1 LVMWAPLPD
10 ASATITKIAFGSC
23 SRQDVPQPYWD
34 TLSLRYQP
42 DLVVLIGDNVYG
54 DCQDLDCTHLRQAY
68 VDLSQH
74 ASFQGAAER
83 LPIVATLDDHD
94 YGQGDCHADN
104 PYKDVA
110 RQMFLDFYHID
121 SSQLPFSGDSAES
134 SERDDGGVYR
144 SYSWGPRGRRIQL
157 IMLDTRYSRSP
168 FVETGITNAPYEPYP
183 NGTPSG
189 SYQMLSGAQWTW
201 LQDLLSVKDVDLT
214 VLVSSIQV
222 LNDQVVWE
230 GWRHLPS
237 ERERLLRLLGDCG
250 RPTIVV
256 SGDRHVGGL
265 YKVDGLNDEE
275 PGGAESSNLFYSTL
289 YEATASSWTHTIPLG
304 AFGSNCTTSQT
315 CDELDPT
322 REGDL
327 VRENHFG
334 SIDIDWD
341 SRSFSV
347 SLRRTE
353 LSPDLLSYQRDVPS
367 NAGEVIASFKDLKLL
382 ALS

>member
-1 LVMWAPLPD
+1 
-10 ASATITKIAFGSC
+10 
-23 SRQDVPQPYWD
+23 
-34 TLSLRYQP
+34 
-42 DLVVLIGDNVYG
+42 VYG

-68 VDLSQH
+68 VDWAHH
-74 ASFQGAAER
+74 ASFQGAAQR

-94 YGQGDCHADN
+94 YGKGDCHADN

-121 SSQLPFSGDSAES
+121 PSQLPFSADSAEAS
-134 SERDDGGVYR
+134 RSDDGGVYR
-144 SYSWGPRGRRIQL
+144 SFTWGQHGRRIQL
-157 IMLDTRYSRSP
+157 ILLDTRYSRSP

-201 LQDLLSVKDVDLT
+201 LQGLLDVQDVDLT
-214 VLVSSIQV
+214 ILVSSIQV
-222 LNDQVVWE
+222 LNGQIVWE
-230 GWRHLPS
+230 GWRHLPN
-237 ERERLLRLLGDCG
+237 ERERLLSLLGNSG
-250 RPTIVV
+250 RPAIVV

-265 YKVDGLNDEE
+265 YKVDQLNDEE
-275 PGGAESSNLFYSTL
+275 SGGAATSNYLSSTV
-289 YEATASSWTHTIPLG
+289 YEVTASSWTHTIPLG
-304 AFGSNCTTSQT
+304 AFGSNCTTSQA
-315 CDELDPT
+315 CDEMDLT
-322 REGDL
+322 RQGDL

-334 SIDIDWD
+334 SIDIDWE

-353 LSPDLLSYQRDVPS
+353 SSPDVLAYRRDVPS
-367 NAGEVIASFKDLKLL
+367 NAGEVIASFQDLKLL